1 MPRPPANR
9 GTTRLAA
16 EDWIRAALDVMVEEG
31 IGGVKIQRLCD
42 RLGVTKGSFYWH
54 FADLDAFLG
63 EVARMWAEDGAQ
75 LPGSLDAEPDPD
87 HRLLLAMR
95 LFADPRNRNLARAM
109 RDWAQNDERARA
121 AIRKADEGM
130 FEQVRSALVRR
141 GFDEEEAEVR
151 AKILY
156 YSGVGFAHVGNL
168 GRRDTAERQL
178 MKTWEL
184 LAEHPR

>member
-1 MPRPPANR
+1 MARPSANR
-9 GTTRLAA
+9 STARLAA
-16 EDWIRAALDVMVEEG
+16 EDWVRAALDVMVEEG

-63 EVARMWAEDGAQ
+63 EVARVWAEDGTH
-75 LPGSLDAEPDPD
+75 LPASLDEEPDPD
-87 HRLLLAMR
+87 RRLLESMR

-121 AIRKADEGM
+121 AIRRADERIFGH
-130 FEQVRSALVRR
+130 VKAALVRH
-141 GFDEEEAEVR
+141 GFDDEDAEVR

-156 YSGVGFAHVGNL
+156 YSGVGYAHVGNL

-184 LAEHPR
+184 LAL